1 MTTRH
6 PADSLR
12 AAPPSVAWFA
22 WRVAARID
30 FLINLLI
37 NAAIAAWLYR
47 SAVGVTLVEGL
58 SLAAMLVPM
67 AFFLCAITTVFGWW
81 NAVRERHAGRV
92 LPPLVEG
99 HPWFGRAVL
108 DGVAAG
114 AVACAGTWL
123 VLRGLA
129 VLAPGLALPAWLAV
143 TVVGTVAG
151 VLGYLFHGRAVVRGG
166 RYRAAPA

>member
-1 MTTRH
+1 MTTSH

-37 NAAIAAWLYR
+37 NGAIAAWLYR
-47 SAVGVTLVEGL
+47 SAAGVTLVEGL

-81 NAVRERHAGRV
+81 NAVRERRAGRV

-108 DGVAAG
+108 DGVAVG

-123 VLRGLA
+123 ALRGLA
-129 VLAPGLALPAWLAV
+129 AALPAAALPAWLAV

-166 RYRAAPA
+166 RWHAAPA